1 MKYFDWD
8 EDKNKWLIANRGI
21 SFEMCIK
28 AIEKGYI
35 LGEIQNKQP
44 REHQSKRMLLI
55 EGYVYVLIYVQDEE
69 KIFFKTV
76 YPSKKET
83 KKYLNKD

>member
-1 MKYFDWD
+1 VKYFDWD
-8 EDKNKWLIANRGI
+8 EDKNIWLIENRGI

-28 AIEKGYI
+28 AIQKRHI
-35 LGEIQNKQP
+35 IAEIQNKHP
-44 REHQSKRMLLI
+44 REHQKKLMLLI
-55 EGYVYVLIYVQDEE
+55 EGYVFVLIYVQDEE